1 MIKLNCLVISLLL
14 FAPCLVTAAEQDVR
28 TPALKLPATTLSKP
42 TKPLKTLDLKA
53 MERSNARQQLV
64 RCVSAGQNP
73 DCDGDGFNSEQFGGF
88 DCDDADRNRFP
99 GNTEVADADGHDE
112 DCDYTT
118 YGFRDVDGDGFGDHR
133 AQNVNNAGV
142 VIAGED
148 CDDQRRGV
156 HPNAPEV
163 CNGID
168 DNCDGA
174 IDEGV
179 QISLYRDQ
187 DKDGFG
193 SSKQRFLGCYQ
204 QLQTGVVSNDSDC
217 DDNDPR
223 RNPIGGC
230 Q

>member
-1 MIKLNCLVISLLL
+1 MRVLLCVLALVAAS
-14 FAPCLVTAAEQDVR
+14 AMAADQKARVPVTN
-28 TPALKLPATTLSKP
+28 LPATTLNKP
-42 TKPLKTLDLKA
+42 VKGLKSLDLKA

-118 YGFRDVDGDGFGDHR
+118 YGFRDADGDGFGDHR

-148 CDDQRRGV
+148 CDDRRRSV
-156 HPNAPEV
+156 NPNAPEV

-174 IDEGV
+174 IDDGV
-179 QISLYRDQ
+179 QITLYRDQ

-204 QLQTGVVSNDSDC
+204 QLQTGVVTNDSDC
-217 DDNDPR
+217 DDNDPK

-230 Q
+230 P